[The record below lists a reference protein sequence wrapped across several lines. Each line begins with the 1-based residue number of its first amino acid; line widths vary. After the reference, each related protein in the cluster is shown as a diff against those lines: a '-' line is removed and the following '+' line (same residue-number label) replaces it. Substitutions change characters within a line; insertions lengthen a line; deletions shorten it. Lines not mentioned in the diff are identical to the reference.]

1 VKLGAEE
8 VSDLEASRCRT
19 LVKAGMNGCRASR
32 EASSNTVT
40 GRSKRPHSQ
49 WIMSTAVLFGGFA
62 RTPISQ
68 VSHVPCKEFDR
79 EKTSSLATSA
89 Q

>member
-40 GRSKRPHSQ
+40 GRSKPSPLTMDYVDSSVVWWLCSYAYLTSISRPLQ
-49 WIMSTAVLFGGFA
+49 RI
-62 RTPISQ
+62 RP
-68 VSHVPCKEFDR
+68 
-79 EKTSSLATSA
+79 
-89 Q
+89 